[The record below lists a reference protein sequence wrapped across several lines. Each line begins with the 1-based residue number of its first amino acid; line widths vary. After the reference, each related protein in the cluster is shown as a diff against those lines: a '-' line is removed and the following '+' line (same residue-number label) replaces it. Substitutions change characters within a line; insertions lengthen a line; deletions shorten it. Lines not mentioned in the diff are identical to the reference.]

1 MRKHQMTGRL
11 FASLAAAALLAGVG
25 MLATAIGASASP
37 SLTVKGLNTGPRTG
51 PDGGP
56 LNECP
61 LTVTYSGGASSGT
74 VNVDVISVSPTTPT
88 GKSVLVSGPK
98 SVTLD
103 PSGDGQVVFS
113 SADFDF
119 SGFVSTPPSDDN
131 YKIQVVVT
139 PGPTT
144 LTFWVADCVPE
155 NAPKPPTT
163 PTSSTSTT
171 TTTTTTVKTGTE
183 TNVIPPTTTTTAA
196 PGGNAVVLGQQ
207 IIASPAAAP
216 AAAAPAVAVQGAQL
230 ARTGSNTTGWLIS
243 SIALLLIGAA
253 LTVFARVGRAAR

>member
-11 FASLAAAALLAGVG
+11 FAFLAAAALLAGVG
-25 MLATAIGASASP
+25 MLATAIGASANP

-61 LTVTYSGGASSGT
+61 LTVTYSGGTPSGT

-98 SVTLD
+98 SVNLN
-103 PSGDGQVVFS
+103 PSGDAQVVFS
-113 SADFDF
+113 TADFDF

-144 LTFWVADCVPE
+144 LTFWVADCVPA
-155 NAPKPPTT
+155 NAPPST

-171 TTTTTTVKTGTE
+171 TTTTTTLKTGTE

-207 IIASPAAAP
+207 ITASPAAAP
-216 AAAAPAVAVQGAQL
+216 AAAAPAVAVQGTQQ
-230 ARTGSNTTGWLIS
+230 ARTGSNTSGWLIS

>member
-1 MRKHQMTGRL
+1 
-11 FASLAAAALLAGVG
+11 
-25 MLATAIGASASP
+25 MLATAIGASANP

-61 LTVTYSGGASSGT
+61 LTVTYSGGTPSGT

-98 SVTLD
+98 SVTLN
-103 PSGDGQVVFS
+103 PSGDAQVVFS
-113 SADFDF
+113 TTDFDF

-155 NAPKPPTT
+155 NAPTPPST
-163 PTSSTSTT
+163 TSSTSTT

-196 PGGNAVVLGQQ
+196 PGAVVLGQQ
-207 IIASPAAAP
+207 ITASPAAAP
-216 AAAAPAVAVQGAQL
+216 AAAAPAVAVQGTTTQAQL

-253 LTVFARVGRAAR
+253 LTVFARVGRATR